1 MQLTPKTIESINSK
15 LKNVKKLI
23 DLNSGSDIEII
34 KDELYEIVQQIEEEN
49 HRCYNEK
56 DD

>member
-15 LKNVKKLI
+15 LKNIIKLI

-34 KDELYEIVQQIEEEN
+34 KDELYEIAQQIEEEK
-49 HRCYNEK
+49 HRCFNNF

>member
-23 DLNSGSDIEII
+23 DLNSGGDIEII
-34 KDELYEIVQQIEEEN
+34 KDELYEIVQKIEEEK
-49 HRCYNEK
+49 HRCFNNF
-56 DD
+56 DN

>member
-1 MQLTPKTIESINSK
+1 MQLTPKTIDSINSK

-34 KDELYEIVQQIEEEN
+34 KDELYEIVQQIEEEK
-49 HRCYNEK
+49 HRCFNTF
-56 DD
+56 DN